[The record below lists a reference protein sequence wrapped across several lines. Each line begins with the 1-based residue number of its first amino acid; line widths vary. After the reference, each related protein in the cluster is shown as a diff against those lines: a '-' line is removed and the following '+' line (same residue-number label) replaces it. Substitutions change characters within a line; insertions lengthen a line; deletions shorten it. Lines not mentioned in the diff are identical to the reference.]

1 MNTYGGEVLS
11 GALQDLGMGMWQ
23 QAGVA
28 WLGKAALHT
37 VNIPRAILCLVVDWK
52 VVAWPAR
59 TRVAEFPTPTLTP
72 TSPAATEPCSGPN
85 SAAASRQKLQPQPP
99 PTCGTASSHGF
110 CQPLM

>member
-11 GALQDLGMGMWQ
+11 GALQEDLGMGMWQ

-37 VNIPRAILCLVVDWK
+37 VDIPRAILCPVVDWK

-59 TRVAEFPTPTLTP
+59 TRVAEFLTPTLTP
-72 TSPAATEPCSGPN
+72 TSPAATELLWTKPCCC
-85 SAAASRQKLQPQPP
+85 K
-99 PTCGTASSHGF
+99 
-110 CQPLM
+110 